1 MSTQKPKQQQSHAG
15 RMLPHNLEAEQGV
28 LACFLIDADASVGAF
43 SRLNEND
50 FYSPSHKTIFN
61 IMRGIYEKGQPI
73 DFVTVVSALDT
84 GGKLDSVGGISYITT
99 LSDLLPS
106 SANFK
111 YYLDILHRSR
121 VLRKLIGASN
131 TIIETSYSTDDAQT
145 ALSAAEKA
153 IFDISKEDERKE
165 LTHMSVELPA
175 VIDKLDMIQRD
186 PTSVRGLRSG
196 FFALDNI
203 TNGFQKSDL
212 IIVAA
217 RPSVGKTALAL
228 NLLTNAA
235 IKYGAKCAIFSLE
248 MSKSSLATRALCS
261 VGKVSLTK
269 AMKGELGVDEW
280 RRLWEA
286 NKRLGDANI
295 YVDDNSLITPAEI
308 MRKCMRLKREQGLD
322 LVMIDYLGLMTGGG
336 KRESRQ
342 VEVADNSRMIKIMAK
357 ELNVPVIL
365 LSQLNRGIESRKG
378 QDGKPMLSD
387 LRESG
392 AIEQDAD
399 IVMFIHKEKVVQDD
413 DENWESVQTGDTG
426 EAELIIAKH
435 RNGPTGSVK
444 VGWVGEW
451 VSFVNLGHDQSAQD
465 ARDVLAKKKNDRDK
479 SSDKVSEAPKKVATP
494 KTAGKKEEKVEQG
507 SVEDSGV
514 LDVF

>member
-1 MSTQKPKQQQSHAG
+1 MSNTKQPNVAG

-28 LACFLIDADASVGAF
+28 LACFLIDGDVAVGAF
-43 SRLNEND
+43 SRLSEND

-61 IMRGIYEKGQPI
+61 VMRAIYEKGQPI

-111 YYLDILHRSR
+111 FYLDILHRSR
-121 VLRKLIGASN
+121 VLRKLITASN
-131 TIIETSYSTDDAQT
+131 QIIETSYTTEDAQT

-153 IFDISKEDERKE
+153 IFDISREDERRE
-165 LTHMSVELPA
+165 LTSLSIELPA
-175 VIDKLDMIQRD
+175 VIDKLDTIQRD

-196 FFALDNI
+196 FFALDNM

-212 IIVAA
+212 IIIAA
-217 RPSVGKTALAL
+217 RPSVGKTALSL
-228 NLLTNAA
+228 NMVLNAA
-235 IKYGAKCAIFSLE
+235 IKYGAKCAVFSLE
-248 MSKSSLATRALCS
+248 MSKRSLATRALCS
-261 VGKVSLTK
+261 VGKVSLSK

-286 NKRLGDANI
+286 NKRLSDANI
-295 YVDDNSLITPAEI
+295 YVDDNSVITPSEI

-336 KRESRQ
+336 AKRESRQ
-342 VEVADNSRMIKIMAK
+342 VEVSDNSRMIKIMAK
-357 ELNVPVIL
+357 ELDVPVLL

-378 QDGKPMLSD
+378 QDGKPVLSD

-399 IVMFIHKEKVVQDD
+399 IVMFIHKEKVEE
-413 DENWESVQTGDTG
+413 DEENPTPTSDRS
-426 EAELIIAKH
+426 EAEIVIAKH
-435 RNGPTGSVK
+435 RNGPIGNVK

-451 VSFVNLGHDQSAQD
+451 TSFVNLGQDETAQD
-465 ARDVLAKKKNDRDK
+465 ARDTLSKRREEREKGGAEKLATKSKKDDESKEEIKPTKPAKK
-479 SSDKVSEAPKKVATP
+479 A
-494 KTAGKKEEKVEQG
+494 EQA
-507 SVEDSGV
+507 SVDESGV